1 MLNVFRFS
9 ELSGGLA
16 GRERE
21 GRCCQRRRSSGRSHH
36 AKIARQV
43 LADVLKNCVGV
54 FSVVSRSWIGR

>member
-1 MLNVFRFS
+1 MLNVSGFQS
-9 ELSGGLA
+9 YQGGLA

-54 FSVVSRSWIGR
+54 F